1 MYRPLRGLSLG
12 AALLALSCS
21 SNGSSPVPST
31 TGVAPTAPLTT
42 TAGVKGAAMALG
54 VASLSTTPSGAPRT
68 LRAVKQVAPP
78 SRMSADAAARFHLD
92 RLSPVWFKGGAGA
105 DLELIGIHP
114 LSGGGSIVR
123 FRQRV
128 DGVEIYRGELRILVA
143 KDGTLKTVSG
153 TRYPRTTGNSFQL
166 DAPKA
171 LSSVIGGKY
180 KLALA
185 ATAIT
190 SKRQR
195 GDYQSLTVPPRT
207 DLMVEDARAKRV
219 YVDVKGR
226 LQAAWFLEMFSSRS
240 LTGTV
245 NATRFIVAADDG
257 RTLAEHNLTAS
268 EAHEYRVFAETTGE
282 KRPLDGPIEDFTPHP
297 RGIPDGTQPAFA
309 TPNLVSIDGFNEH
322 RDPWIDPATTVTT
335 GNNVD
340 VFTDRNG
347 DNQPAAPD
355 FRADKTGPLAFDYTY
370 DTAAGPLSSDVQ
382 AKAAMVHLFYTVN
395 WLHDWWYDS
404 GFTEVAGNA
413 QLSNYGRGGVENDRM
428 QANAQDQSVISTSP
442 ACEGAPCRNNANMS
456 TPADGMPPRMQMF
469 LFTNNYPAVT
479 LRPGGSVEAGTFGFG
494 PQEFDLSGELAL
506 VDDNSTGT
514 TNSTPGTFTDGCQAL
529 VNDVSGK
536 IALLD
541 RGACDFT
548 LKARN
553 AQAAGAIGVL
563 IANHL
568 PGSAASGNIAD
579 ASITI
584 PTNGI
589 NLVDATAAK
598 AALQNGPV
606 TTRLRRVIDTELDGD
621 LDTGVVAHEWGHYF
635 HHRLSECN
643 TEQCGAMSEGWGD
656 FVAMHLIVRANDNF
670 DGTYVPAAMYDNRAE
685 RNGAY
690 YGLRRYPYSV
700 DFAKNPLTFGHIA
713 DRAVL
718 PTNVPTNG
726 VVPENSEVHSAGEVW
741 ASMLWEAYRALLG
754 AHDYE
759 TARRRMGD
767 YVVAGLLMAPPDGT
781 FTEVRDALLGAI
793 DASDHAD
800 MLLVAQAFA
809 RRGAGSCA
817 IAPDVNSL
825 DFNDV
830 EENFDVGASLAAG
843 AISFVDDGLSC
854 DSDGHLD
861 RGETATLRFEL
872 ANSGLFAAS
881 GVHVNVTTET
891 AGIEIQSA
899 TIATLG
905 AGQTADVVVQVTASE
920 SMPLNTLAALEV
932 EVVSDDSCNAV
943 SEVVFAHVGVDESAQ
958 STATETAEAFTH
970 PWQAAGQLSNL
981 IWSRQTLPDG
991 AAVFHAINAP
1001 ITSDTTF
1008 TTPVLSVGQEPFTV
1022 TLRHRYLF
1030 EAGPVEENG
1039 PIVYFDGGVIEIS
1052 VDNGATW
1059 RDITTAGAAPAY
1071 NGALITELP
1080 QFGYVSENPLAG
1092 SNAYSDSNPSLPNF
1106 DTETL
1111 SFGTALAGQNV
1122 RLRFRATADQGSAL
1136 YGWDIDQ
1143 VVFAGITNTPF
1154 TSIVADADATCAF
1167 TVNAGADQTVESGD
1181 VVTLAGAITGST
1193 TTIAWTLVS
1202 GPAVTLDGATTATAT
1217 FTAPTVTEPTV
1228 LVFKLTA
1235 SDGSEQL
1242 SDEVQVNVNP
1252 ADVPGTP
1259 DAGVPDAGTPQPDA
1273 GGGDDNGGDDDG
1285 DDGCGCRTTS
1295 PAAAG
1300 NLLLP
1305 LAAAV
1310 LALRRRRKNA
1320 R

>member
-21 SNGSSPVPST
+21 SNGSSSVPST

-42 TAGVKGAAMALG
+42 TAGVKGAAVSLG
-54 VASLSTTPSGAPRT
+54 VASLSATPSGAPRM

-78 SRMSADAAARFHLD
+78 SRMSAEAAARFHLD

-105 DLELIGIHP
+105 DLELIGVHP
-114 LSGGGSIVR
+114 LGGGGSIVR

-128 DGVEIYRGELRILVA
+128 DGVEIYRGELRVLVA

-190 SKRQR
+190 TKRQR

-245 NATRFIVAADDG
+245 DASRFIVAADDG
-257 RTLAEHNLTAS
+257 RTLAEHDLTAS
-268 EAHEYRVFAETTGE
+268 EAHEYRVFAEATGE

-297 RGIPDGTQPAFA
+297 RGIPDRTQPGFI

-322 RDPWIDPATTVTT
+322 RDPWLDSATTVTT

-347 DNQPAAPD
+347 DNRATAPD
-355 FRADKTGPLAFDYTY
+355 LRADKTGPLAFDYTY
-370 DTAAGPLSSDVQ
+370 NTGAGPLSSDVQ
-382 AKAAMVHLFYTVN
+382 AKAAIVHLFYTIN

-404 GFTEVAGNA
+404 GFNEVAGNA

-428 QANAQDQSVISTSP
+428 QANAQDQAVTSTDP
-442 ACEGAPCRNNANMS
+442 DCNGAPCRSNANMS
-456 TPADGMPPRMQMF
+456 TPADGGAPRMQMY
-469 LFTNNYPAVT
+469 LFTNNYSAIDLT
-479 LRPGGSVEAGTFGFG
+479 PGGSVAADGFQFGAQQFDVAGTV
-494 PQEFDLSGELAL
+494 AL
-506 VDDNSTGT
+506 VNDNSTDT
-514 TNSTPGTFTDGCQAL
+514 TNATPGTFTDGCQAII
-529 VNDVSGK
+529 NDVAGK

-541 RGACDFT
+541 RGSCDFT
-548 LKARN
+548 VKGAN
-553 AQAAGAIGVL
+553 AQAAGAIGVI

-568 PGSAASGNIAD
+568 PGGPASGGSAVP
-579 ASITI
+579 AITI
-584 PTNGI
+584 PANGTD
-589 NLVDATAAK
+589 LVAATALK
-598 AALQNGPV
+598 AALQAGPV
-606 TTRLRRVIDTELDGD
+606 TARLRRVVDTELDGD
-621 LDTGVVAHEWGHYF
+621 LDTGIVAHEWGHYF

-643 TEQCGAMSEGWGD
+643 TKQCGAMSEGWGD
-656 FVAMHLIVRANDNF
+656 FVALHLLIRSNDNF
-670 DGTYVPAAMYDNRAE
+670 DGTYAAGGLYSLRADA
-685 RNGAY
+685 NGAY
-690 YGLRRYPYSV
+690 YGVRRYPYSV
-700 DFAKNPLTFGHIA
+700 NFAKNPLTFGHIA
-713 DRAVL
+713 VNAVL
-718 PTNVPTNG
+718 PTDVPTAG
-726 VVPENSEVHSAGEVW
+726 VVPDNSEVHSAGEVW
-741 ASMLWEAYRALLG
+741 ASMLWESYRALLG

-767 YVVAGLLMAPPDGT
+767 YLVAGLLLAPPDGT
-781 FTEVRDALLGAI
+781 MTEVRDAILAAI
-793 DASDHAD
+793 GESDPAD

-817 IAPDVNSL
+817 VAPDTNSQ

-830 EENFDVGASLAAG
+830 EENFDVGASLTAG

-920 SMPLNTLAALEV
+920 SMPLNTLAAFEV

-958 STATETAEAFTH
+958 STAAETADAFTH
-970 PWQAAGQLSNL
+970 PWQAAGQLSDL
-981 IWSRQTLPDG
+981 IWSRQILPDG
-991 AAVFHAINAP
+991 TAVFHAINAP

-1008 TTPVLSVGQEPFTV
+1008 TTPVLVVGQEPFTV

-1030 EAGPVEENG
+1030 EAGPVEDNG
-1039 PIVYFDGGVIEIS
+1039 PIVYFDGGVIELS

-1143 VVFAGITNTPF
+1143 VAFAGITNTPF

-1181 VVTLAGAITGST
+1181 LVTLAGAITGST
-1193 TTIAWTLVS
+1193 TAISWTLVS

-1217 FTAPTVTEPTV
+1217 FTAPTVTEPTA

-1235 SDGSEQL
+1235 SDGSEEL
-1242 SDEVQVNVNP
+1242 SDEVLVTVNP

-1273 GGGDDNGGDDDG
+1273 GGGGDDGDD